1 MRTRLTL
8 LPGNRGAKQLHEQ
21 YGEQLMCVR
30 YRYDEQ
36 RQKRLKTVELIVG
49 ETDWLPPASQRQRNS
64 VVSLRVAASEREIRE
79 QVKRPGG
86 VWKTERRVWELR
98 YGQVIKLG
106 LEERIVAAQS
116 I

>member
-21 YGEQLMCVR
+21 YGEQLICVR

-36 RQKRLKTVELIVG
+36 LRKRFKTVELIVG
-49 ETDWLPPASQRQRNS
+49 ETDWIPPASQRQGDSLVN
-64 VVSLRVAASEREIRE
+64 LRVAASEREIRDH
-79 QVKRPGG
+79 VKRAGG
-86 VWKTERRVWELR
+86 VWKPASRVWALR
-98 YGQVIKLG
+98 YDQVVLLG
-106 LEERIVAAQS
+106 LEARIVAAQS